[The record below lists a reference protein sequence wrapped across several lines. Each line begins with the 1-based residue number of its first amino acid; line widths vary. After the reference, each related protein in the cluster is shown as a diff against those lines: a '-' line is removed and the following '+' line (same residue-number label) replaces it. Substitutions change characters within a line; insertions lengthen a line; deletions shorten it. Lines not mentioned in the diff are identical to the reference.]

1 MFNAKDLNEMSK
13 EAPKLGQ
20 AVDGIMELLVD
31 HAVSRAGFGFT
42 DAELELNDANVAFK
56 EYTAPIR
63 EKIIVSVLDELN
75 QEGFDTKLTLFEHS
89 PVSQVISYEDT
100 QTGEY
105 LLSGTDKIEISWKDR

>member
-56 EYTAPIR
+56 EY
-63 EKIIVSVLDELN
+63 EKEN
-75 QEGFDTKLTLFEHS
+75 A
-89 PVSQVISYEDT
+89 
-100 QTGEY
+100 
-105 LLSGTDKIEISWKDR
+105 